1 LCAQAQAGEGHGRSG
16 STEEGGAHIKSW
28 RPQTR
33 AVRGGLNRSNFD
45 ETSAGAVPHLGLRLH
60 SAEEAEATFKGES
73 THFQYS
79 RFGNP
84 PLPCSRTASRRW
96 KAPRLVA
103 PPRPACRRC
112 SSRCWPCS
120 RTGDRIVA
128 ARQLFGS
135 CHYIVNE
142 LLPKYGITGEFVD
155 GGDLKQWE
163 KALAKPTQAGAVRI
177 AQQSHAR
184 HRRREGGMRPR
195 HKAGAKV
202 VLDNA
207 FATPMLQRPL
217 EFGADIVVHSATKYI
232 DGQGRTLGG
241 AILGSREFI
250 IDKLQPIIRNTGPS
264 MSPFNAWVLVKGLET
279 LGLRIDR
286 HCANAAKVADAL
298 AAHPAIG
305 PRALPGPSRPSAAQA
320 RGQPDVQFSAASV
333 TFDVKAGKWA
343 AFETLNRLKLIDIS
357 NKPRRRQEHGHP
369 IPPRRRTCALAPKS
383 GPSSASATALS
394 ASRSGSR
401 MSRTSS
407 PTSCRRS
414 AAKADVACPH
424 LVAGNAD
431 WAQKILAH
439 PFVRGLGDG
448 SLPVAAFKGYVAQ
461 DAYFSKPLPGPMPS
475 ASPTAP
481 RARISTDFPS
491 DRGRCSRS

>member
-1 LCAQAQAGEGHGRSG
+1 MDGVAPRKKATAD
-16 STEEGGAHIKSW
+16 IKSW

-33 AVRGGLNRSNFD
+33 AVRGGLTRSNFD
-45 ETSAGAVPHLGLRLH
+45 ETSEALFLTSGYAYN

-73 THFQYS
+73 SHFQYS

-84 PLPCSRTASRRW
+84 TVAMFEN
-96 KAPRLVA
+96 RLA
-103 PPRPACRRC
+103 ALEGAEACRAT
-112 SSRCWPCS
+112 STGMSAVFFS
-120 RTGDRIVA
+120 LLALLKSGDRIVA

-163 KALAKPTQAGAVRI
+163 KALAKPAQAVLFESPSNPMLDIVDVKAVCDL
-177 AQQSHAR
+177 A
-184 HRRREGGMRPR
+184 

-241 AILGSREFI
+241 AILGRRDFI

-264 MSPFNAWVLVKGLET
+264 MSPFNAWVLLKGMET

-286 HCANAAKVADAL
+286 HCANARKVADAL
-298 AAHPAIG
+298 VAHPAIG
-305 PRALPGPSRPSAAQA
+305 RVLYPGRPDHPQHKL
-320 RGQPDVQFSAASV
+320 AASQMSNFGGVV

-343 AFETLNRLKLIDIS
+343 AFETLNRLRLIDIS
-357 NKPRRRQEHGHP
+357 N
-369 IPPRRRTCALAPKS
+369 
-383 GPSSASATALS
+383 
-394 ASRSGSR
+394 
-401 MSRTSS
+401 
-407 PTSCRRS
+407 
-414 AAKADVACPH
+414 
-424 LVAGNAD
+424 N
-431 WAQKILAH
+431 
-439 PFVRGLGDG
+439 LGDAKSMVTHPATTTHMRIG
-448 SLPVAAFKGYVAQ
+448 AEE
-461 DAYFSKPLPGPMPS
+461 
-475 ASPTAP
+475 
-481 RARISTDFPS
+481 RAKLGIGDGTVRISVGLEDVE
-491 DRGRCSRS
+491 DIIADLVQALNG